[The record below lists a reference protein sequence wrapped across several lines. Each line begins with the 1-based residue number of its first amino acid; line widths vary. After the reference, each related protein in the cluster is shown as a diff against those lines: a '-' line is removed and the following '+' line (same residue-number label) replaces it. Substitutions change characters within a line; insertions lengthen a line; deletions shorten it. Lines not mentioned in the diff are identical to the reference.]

1 MTSPVP
7 LPRTV
12 LEPGLWRAY
21 RDALIDVVLPQ
32 DCVGCGVP
40 GRVLCGTCRSTLVA
54 QPAWLS
60 ALDGVPVCAASRY
73 DGTAREAILAYKEH
87 GNRALARELGAALA
101 IAVSHVHIGPSH
113 IGPSLIV
120 PIPPSPGS
128 VRARGEDVLAR
139 VAWTALGLLRAHGR
153 SVRRP
158 RPVVLRAARRWSDQA
173 GLDARARRTNLAGA
187 MVARAPRPDERR
199 HAVIVVDDV
208 ITTGSTIIEAV
219 RALRTSGW
227 RVQAAA
233 AVCATPLRGVI
244 GDTPPRPGD

>member
-40 GRVLCGTCRSTLVA
+40 GQVLCRACRSSLVA
-54 QPAWLS
+54 SQAWHS
-60 ALDGVPVCAASRY
+60 VLDGVPVCAASMY
-73 DGTAREAILAYKEH
+73 QGPARGAILAYKEH
-87 GNRALARELGAALA
+87 GQRAVARDLGAALA
-101 IAVSHVHIGPSH
+101 VAVSHVLVGRT
-113 IGPSLIV
+113 LLV

-139 VAWTALGLLRAHGR
+139 MTRAALVLLRVHGR
-153 SVRRP
+153 SARRP
-158 RPVVLRAARRWSDQA
+158 RPVVLRAARTWSDQA

-199 HAVIVVDDV
+199 DAVIVVDDV
-208 ITTGSTIIEAV
+208 ITTGSTVIEAV
-219 RALRTSGW
+219 RALRSSGW
-227 RVQAAA
+227 HVQAAA
-233 AVCATPLRGVI
+233 SVCATPVRGVI
-244 GDTPPRPGD
+244 RDTPPRSGD